1 MGLLLAKLAQS
12 TKTETFPKVLISF
25 IFATPINRFSLAP
38 IVYLYENINREH
50 IFDFEFNRLSS
61 RLFEQMGNG

>member
-38 IVYLYENINREH
+38 IVYLYENINCER

-61 RLFEQMGNG
+61 RLLKQVGNG